1 MGTTVTLGNGATANE
16 DNVKAIISAF
26 RQVHP
31 PSLMYLAEAAQGNI
45 NVTNIPLVD
54 RQNLQRVNLLGADGR
69 MHQIVRDVAESALTF
84 DDNANLRLRDPR
96 APQSTIAAVAGA
108 ATAHPVPSNPG
119 RAGEASTTTAQLDHS
134 TSQGHR
140 RSRP

>member
-1 MGTTVTLGNGATANE
+1 MGTTVTLGNGATVDE
-16 DNVKAIISAF
+16 DEVKAIISAF
-26 RQVHP
+26 KQVP
-31 PSLMYLAEAAQGNI
+31 PFSLMYLAEAAQDNI

-69 MHQIVRDVAESALTF
+69 MLQTVRDVTKSALTF

-96 APQSTIAAVAGA
+96 APQSAIAAVAGA

-119 RAGEASTTTAQLDHS
+119 RAGASSTTTAQLDHS
-134 TSQGHR
+134 AVQGHR